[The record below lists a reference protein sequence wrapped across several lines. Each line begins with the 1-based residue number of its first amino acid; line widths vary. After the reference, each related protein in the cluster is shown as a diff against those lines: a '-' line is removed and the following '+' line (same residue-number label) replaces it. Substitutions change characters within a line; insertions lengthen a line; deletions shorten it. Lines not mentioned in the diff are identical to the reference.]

1 MCRGGGGRTL
11 IIRISNRTSRSGTTE
26 LSLYLTKAEH
36 FTLFS
41 LPNFNFTPEV
51 LDILK
56 QFKDSVV
63 VKTSFGIGIWFK
75 ILFRNNFHRIHF
87 RDGTLATRKKYTFV
101 PLFLRVYTCG
111 GHEGLLPKSSCFL
124 KEKNNYMFPNLGS
137 FLCFQYWKILSGF
150 FCIHLTCLP
159 ASSWSASWW
168 IWSLF
173 WEH

>member
-1 MCRGGGGRTL
+1 MCIRLELLDVSGRRGRTL

-124 KEKNNYMFPNLGS
+124 KEKNIYICFLILDLSYVSNTGKYFLDS
-137 FLCFQYWKILSGF
+137 FAFI
-150 FCIHLTCLP
+150 
-159 ASSWSASWW
+159 
-168 IWSLF
+168 
-173 WEH
+173 